1 MPSKV
6 WERTK
11 VVFAPTGRI
20 PSFRRLA
27 PWPFLWLGCWSVS
40 CTPSLDTHINI
51 PNFGE
56 MRSLKL
62 FDHGLAR
69 RLLLEPKERRE
80 SGEDKREF
88 EELLKRDL
96 VGVGPGEENDERGN
110 H

>member
-27 PWPFLWLGCWSVS
+27 PWPFLWLSCWSVS
-40 CTPSLDTHINI
+40 CTPTLDTQTST
-51 PNFGE
+51 PQLAKCGPRNFSTVDQRDGY
-56 MRSLKL
+56 
-62 FDHGLAR
+62 
-69 RLLLEPKERRE
+69 LLDCERRRE

-88 EELLKRDL
+88 DELLRQDWRDL
-96 VGVGPGEENDERGN
+96 ERRRKR
-110 H
+110 